1 MTIQLQKDL
10 KPVSTIGIGCMRI
23 ADMTNQQADTFVE
36 TALANSINF
45 FDEADIYGGGKSEEV
60 LGGVFQRKPE
70 LRDKI
75 FLQSKCGI
83 RDGFFDFSKEH
94 ILSSVDGILTRLHTD
109 HLDSLLLHR
118 PDILM
123 DPKEVKEAF
132 DTLKQS
138 GKVLSFGVS
147 NMSSGQISYLSK
159 HLSMPLITNQLQ
171 VSCAHTVI
179 IDALLHEDMEDALS
193 IKHDSGILPYM
204 MENDISLQCWSPLQK
219 GYFEGVFLN
228 DEKYAKLNDK
238 LQEIADKYNVTKD
251 VIAYA
256 WLLRIPCKTQVIIG
270 TTNPQR
276 VANAANAMHITLEK
290 KEWYDIYTSAG
301 NILP

>member
-1 MTIQLQKDL
+1 MTTQFQNNTQPI
-10 KPVSTIGIGCMRI
+10 STIGIGCMRI
-23 ADMTNQQADTFVE
+23 ANMSNTQADTFVK
-36 TALANSINF
+36 TALDNAIHF

-60 LGGVFQRKPE
+60 LGGVFTRNPG

-83 RDGFFDFSKEH
+83 RNGYFDFSKEH

-123 DPKEVKEAF
+123 DPCEVKEAF

-147 NMSSGQISYLSK
+147 NMSSYQMSYLSK
-159 HLSMPLITNQLQ
+159 YLTEPLFTNQLQ

-179 IDALLHEDMEDALS
+179 IDALLHEDMADPLS

-204 MENDISLQCWSPLQK
+204 MENHISLQCWSPLQK
-219 GYFEGVFLN
+219 GYFEGIFLN
-228 DEKYAKLNDK
+228 DDKYAKLNEK
-238 LQEIADKYNVTKD
+238 LQEIANKYNVTKD

-256 WLLRIPCKTQVIIG
+256 WLLRIPCQTKVIIG

-276 VANAANAMHITLEK
+276 VANAAKAMHITLDK
-290 KEWYDIYTSAG
+290 KEWYNIYTSAG
-301 NILP
+301 NMLP

>member
-1 MTIQLQKDL
+1 MTIQFQENTQ
-10 KPVSTIGIGCMRI
+10 PISTIGIGCMRI
-23 ADMTNQQADTFVE
+23 ANMSNAQADTFVE
-36 TALANSINF
+36 SALDNDIYF
-45 FDEADIYGGGKSEEV
+45 FDEADIYGGGRSEEV
-60 LGGVFQRKPE
+60 LGGVFTRNPG

-83 RDGFFDFSKEH
+83 RDGYFDFSKDH
-94 ILSSVDGILTRLHTD
+94 ILSSVDNILTRLHTD

-123 DPKEVKEAF
+123 DPLEVKETF

-147 NMSSGQISYLSK
+147 NMSSYQMAYLSK
-159 HLSMPLITNQLQ
+159 YLTDPLITNQLQ

-179 IDALLHEDMEDALS
+179 IDALLHEDMADTRS

-204 MENDISLQCWSPLQK
+204 MENNISLQCWSPLQK

-228 DEKYAKLNDK
+228 DEKYAKLNEK
-238 LQEIADKYNVTKD
+238 LQEIANTYNVTKD

-256 WLLRIPCKTQVIIG
+256 WLLRIPCQTKVIIG

-276 VANAANAMHITLEK
+276 VANAAKAMHITLNK

-301 NILP
+301 NMLP